1 MSIQPGVSEQLIGA
15 QVGAFKEFKQNG
27 TFALNSASPSESDI
41 FIHKKIDNFMRK
53 SYEELTKT
61 IGLPAAKLEPI
72 LTGRSIE
79 LDETERN
86 VIFKQITD
94 NTALG
99 AYQRKVNQDRNRDIQ
114 SLERAVKL
122 DNTLKEVADNVNITI
137 SGPIVTLRFKTSRA
151 MDYMRA
157 SIGEGGANWSKQ

>member
-1 MSIQPGVSEQLIGA
+1 MRIQPGVSEQLIGA

-72 LTGRSIE
+72 LIGRSIE

-86 VIFKQITD
+86 IIFKQLAD
-94 NTALG
+94 NTVLG
-99 AYQRKVNQDRNRDIQ
+99 AYQRKVNQDRN
-114 SLERAVKL
+114 
-122 DNTLKEVADNVNITI
+122 
-137 SGPIVTLRFKTSRA
+137 
-151 MDYMRA
+151 
-157 SIGEGGANWSKQ
+157 